1 MFCLNASESFDTQP
15 QAADDLAK
23 FKKEEDAR
31 LAEKARLQ
39 REAVELKAKEAQLL
53 KEKSEKE
60 AQLAAA
66 KAKEEAN
73 RKAKEKADADAK
85 AAKALKDARDAQVAA
100 DAAAFAA
107 TPSGPAKDAIQKRIE
122 DGAKKA
128 KDAAQAIVDAQKKV
142 AEVTAKIVDNQKLI
156 STLTDRIPKIGPL
169 ISNVVK
175 KYNDDV
181 AKLTEVSPYV
191 QGIQAA
197 IFRLNKEPAQMPNF
211 ASLRKSAS
219 PLAALLS
226 TNIDFRDFS
235 KSFVQERFGFSTRFG
250 MTLTG
255 FIEIPSTDTW
265 HIFIESDDG
274 SKVFVDGSLLV
285 DNDGLHGM
293 IEKKGS
299 RYLTKGKHHLLVEF
313 SQWDWGGGLVMRW
326 MNSRDNKKQ
335 IVPASAFYVL
345 RPSAPAS
352 IVKQV
357 QSINQDV
364 LNVLPRLPMT
374 GGRGIALPPM
384 TPITVA
390 PQQAVDNMALL
401 VAQKA
406 KELQAERDR
415 LAKLVR
421 DEQAAKDARDKAAA
435 ATAQAA
441 AAKKIADE
449 IAREEQRKKDE
460 AARAKIAAD
469 SKRIDDLKKAEA
481 AAAIKLA
488 EEKAAKELAD
498 ARLQQESRYAA
509 VASQRSA
516 FFSEVADYAANIGS
530 VITGVSIG
538 RASESS
544 PLQCARTCN
553 GNPSCIAFTTS
564 VQYSIVPGLA
574 VTYYKVALSQLPSS
588 WNGMNIAKET
598 VVPSINFPSGAVQG
612 NSGMTTNFAAVF
624 KGFVSIPRQGRWVF
638 FITSDD
644 GSKLS
649 VRARAP

>member
-1 MFCLNASESFDTQP
+1 MQAGSFLTQS
-15 QAADDLAK
+15 QVADDVAK

-31 LAEKARLQ
+31 RAEKARLQ
-39 REAVELKAKEAQLL
+39 QEAIDLKAKEAQLL

-60 AQLAAA
+60 AALAAA

-128 KDAAQAIVDAQKKV
+128 KDAAQAIIDAQKKV
-142 AEVTAKIVDNQKLI
+142 VDANAKVVENQKLI
-156 STLTDRIPKIGPL
+156 ATLTDRIPKIGPQ
-169 ISNVVK
+169 ISEVVK
-175 KYNDDV
+175 KFNDDA
-181 AKLTEVSPYV
+181 AKLKEVSPYA
-191 QGIQAA
+191 QGIQAS
-197 IFRLNKEPAQMPNF
+197 IFKLTKEPVQMPNF
-211 ASLRKSAS
+211 ETLRKSAS
-219 PLAALLS
+219 PFTALLS

-235 KSFVQERFGFSTRFG
+235 KSFVQQRFGFSTRFG
-250 MTLTG
+250 MTLIG
-255 FIEIPSTDTW
+255 FIDIPTTDTW

-299 RYLTKGKHHLLVEF
+299 RYLTKGKHPLRVEF

-326 MNSRDNKKQ
+326 MNSKDNKKQ
-335 IVPASAFYVL
+335 IVPANAFYVL
-345 RPSAPAS
+345 SPNAPAP
-352 IVKQV
+352 IAQEV
-357 QSINQDV
+357 QRINRDIIN
-364 LNVLPRLPMT
+364 LLPKLPMT
-374 GGRGIALPPM
+374 GGRGVGLPPSA
-384 TPITVA
+384 PITA
-390 PQQAVDNMALL
+390 GPQQAVDNMALL

-406 KELQAERDR
+406 KELQAEQDR

-460 AARAKIAAD
+460 ATRAKIAAD

-481 AAAIKLA
+481 AAAAKLA
-488 EEKAAKELAD
+488 EEKAAKDLAD

-509 VASQRSA
+509 AASERSA
-516 FFSEVADYAANIGS
+516 FYSDVADYAANLGS

-538 RASESS
+538 PATDSS
-544 PLQCARTCN
+544 PLQCARSCN
-553 GNPSCIAFTTS
+553 GNPSCIAFTTT
-564 VQYSIVPGLA
+564 VEYSIVPGLA
-574 VTYYKVALSQLPSS
+574 VTYYKAALSRLPSN
-588 WNGMNIAKET
+588 WNGMSIAKET
-598 VVPSINFPSGAVQG
+598 VVPNINFPSGAVQG
-612 NSGMTTNFAAVF
+612 NSGMTTNFAAVY
-624 KGFVSIPRQGRWVF
+624 KGFVTIPREGRWVF

-649 VRARAP
+649 VQARAP